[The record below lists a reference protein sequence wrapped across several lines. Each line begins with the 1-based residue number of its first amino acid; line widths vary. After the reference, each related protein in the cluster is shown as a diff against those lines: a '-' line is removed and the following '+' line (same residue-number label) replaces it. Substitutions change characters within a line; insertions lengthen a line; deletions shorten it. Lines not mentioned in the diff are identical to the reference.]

1 MPSARTGTVCGLGV
15 MEFASA
21 TLFNV
26 ACFLAITI
34 LTVHE
39 LGHYLMAR
47 LTGLRVEVFSIGL
60 GPELIGRTDRAG
72 TRWKLG
78 IVPLGGYI
86 RMFGENGGRERGDM
100 RAPPANGAGL
110 ILFEQAS
117 LGRRAAVAAA
127 GPAANFVLSFV
138 MLAVLLIVVGRPAN
152 SGISLSQEALWL
164 VWRAIELT
172 WGLAAETLHALWLF
186 VTGVHAGQDFIGP
199 IRLAQ
204 VSGEVAHQGLLMT
217 LGLVTII
224 SANLAVMNLL
234 PIPSL
239 DGGHLLF
246 YLAEALRGRPI
257 ALRAQVFATRFGLG
271 FVAGLMMFAT
281 CKDIADLGI
290 DTFNRLVG

>member
-1 MPSARTGTVCGLGV
+1 

-21 TLFNV
+21 GLFNV
-26 ACFLAITI
+26 ACFLAITTV
-34 LTVHE
+34 LVTVHE

-60 GPELIGRTDRAG
+60 GPEIVGLTDRAG

-78 IVPLGGYI
+78 LVPLGGYI
-86 RMFGENGGRERGDM
+86 RMFGEQSGPRHDGIPAAE
-100 RAPPANGAGL
+100 ANGAPGPL
-110 ILFEQAS
+110 LFEQAS

-127 GPAANFVLSFV
+127 GPAANFALSFV
-138 MLAVLLIVVGRPAN
+138 VLAVLLLVVGRPSAV
-152 SGISLSQEALWL
+152 GASLPEAAFWL

-172 WGLAAETLHALWLF
+172 WGLTAETLQALWQF
-186 VTGVHAGQDFIGP
+186 ATGVNAGQDFIGP

-204 VSGEVAHQGLLMT
+204 VTGEVAHQGLLMS
-217 LGLVTII
+217 LGLVAII

-257 ALRAQVFATRFGLG
+257 AAQAQTFATQLGLG
-271 FVAGLMMFAT
+271 FVGGLMMFAT
-281 CKDIADLGI
+281 FKDIADLGI
-290 DTFNRLVG
+290 TTLYRLVS

>member
-1 MPSARTGTVCGLGV
+1 
-15 MEFASA
+15 MELAA
-21 TLFNV
+21 AALFNV
-26 ACFLAITI
+26 ACFLAITT
-34 LTVHE
+34 LLVTVHE
-39 LGHYLMAR
+39 AGHYLMAR
-47 LTGLRVEVFSIGL
+47 MTGLRVEVFSIGL
-60 GPELIGRTDRAG
+60 GPEIVGRTDRAG

-86 RMFGENGGRERGDM
+86 RMFGENSGPGD
-100 RAPPANGAGL
+100 AETPAEVNGAPGPL
-110 ILFEQAS
+110 RFEQAS

-127 GPAANFVLSFV
+127 GPAANFALSFV
-138 MLAVLLIVVGRPAN
+138 LLAVLLIVVGRPAD
-152 SGISLSQEALWL
+152 SGASLSQEALWL

-204 VSGEVAHQGLLMT
+204 VSGEIAHQGLLMT
-217 LGLVTII
+217 LGLIAII

-246 YLAEALRGRPI
+246 YLAEALRGRPV
-257 ALRAQVFATRFGLG
+257 ALRAQIFATRFGLG
-271 FVAGLMMFAT
+271 FVVGLMMFVT

-290 DTFNRLVG
+290 DTFNRLAG